1 MRRSGAYRAAATI
14 AGCFGR
20 PGQPRPRHPSFL
32 ASEARRPTWPP
43 GSPGPAWR
51 SSSGPRRPRRRTLAG
66 APRRFPGLPAASVPT
81 PESSASL
88 LTVFPLTAAAG
99 VRHVCAQFVRLRV
112 LVLVTVLLRYGGEIG
127 FVLAA
132 GGERDRPGRA
142 NQRQMG
148 ERLRHVTH
156 LPLLVSVVL
165 LREQPDVIAESH
177 QAIQIGRA
185 HV

>member
-1 MRRSGAYRAAATI
+1 
-14 AGCFGR
+14 
-20 PGQPRPRHPSFL
+20 
-32 ASEARRPTWPP
+32 
-43 GSPGPAWR
+43 
-51 SSSGPRRPRRRTLAG
+51 
-66 APRRFPGLPAASVPT
+66 PT

-88 LTVFPLTAAAG
+88 LTVLPLTAAAG

-165 LREQPDVIAESH
+165 LREQPDVVAEPD
-177 QAIQIGRA
+177 QAIHQRLGIRQPSAQRILLGKPEGTGEERMLA
-185 HV
+185 WG